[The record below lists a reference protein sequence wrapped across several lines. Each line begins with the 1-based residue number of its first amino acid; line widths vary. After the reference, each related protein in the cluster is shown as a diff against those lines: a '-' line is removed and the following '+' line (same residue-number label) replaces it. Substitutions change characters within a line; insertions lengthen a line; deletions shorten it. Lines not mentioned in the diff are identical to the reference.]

1 MLFASLELIISIIHK
16 VTGAWCL
23 QRVKD
28 LIFHKFGCA
37 YSLLFEAV
45 KSVGEGERVGGLT
58 SMREPTSM
66 LMPVGTDE
74 ARRELS
80 VPKMVYVGRLFGLN
94 GFAPCHC

>member
-1 MLFASLELIISIIHK
+1 MLLANLALIISIIHK

-28 LIFHKFGCA
+28 HTFQKFGCV
-37 YSLLFEAV
+37 YSLGAV

-80 VPKMVYVGRLFGLN
+80 EPKMVYVGRLFGLN